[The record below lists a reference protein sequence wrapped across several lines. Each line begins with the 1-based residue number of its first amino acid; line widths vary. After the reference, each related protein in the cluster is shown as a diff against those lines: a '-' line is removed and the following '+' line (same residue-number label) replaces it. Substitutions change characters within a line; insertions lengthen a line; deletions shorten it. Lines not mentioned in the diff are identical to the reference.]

1 VSRAAAGAACLLA
14 LAGSGC
20 GGSSSK
26 DSSTNTSS
34 KDTSTADHHRAP
46 PKPAA
51 TLPPVPSKV
60 APSRLPALGG
70 GGPLIGLADNR
81 PETLTDP
88 RFVATHIKRVRVA
101 VPYDDVA
108 RGGERVAALDAYF
121 DTARAQGL
129 EPLVSFYRSY
139 LDPDKLPTPAEYRA
153 DFRLF
158 RERYPQVRLFST
170 WNEANFTAAQPTGRD
185 PALTARFYRTARDEC
200 SGGRCTVL
208 AADFRADGSRSADRW
223 LATFK
228 RGIGPGPHRWGLVS
242 YPDVTR
248 RTDVRTRAFL
258 RAVDGPVWVTEV
270 GAINFFGK
278 GLPPSESRQT
288 RVMRYLMNDYP
299 KVSKRLE
306 RMYVYHWRA
315 APGNSLFDSGLLNV
329 DGSERP
335 AYRIFFKALGKR
347 PPA

>member
-1 VSRAAAGAACLLA
+1 
-14 LAGSGC
+14 
-20 GGSSSK
+20 
-26 DSSTNTSS
+26 
-34 KDTSTADHHRAP
+34 
-46 PKPAA
+46 
-51 TLPPVPSKV
+51 V
-60 APSRLPALGG
+60 APSRLAALDGH
-70 GGPLIGLADNR
+70 GPLIGLADNR

-88 RFVATHIKRVRVA
+88 RFVATGIKRVRVV

-121 DTARAQGL
+121 RAARRQGL

-139 LDPDKLPTPAEYRA
+139 LDRDMLPTPAEFRR

-170 WNEANFTAAQPTGRD
+170 WNEANFAAAQPTGRH
-185 PALTARFYRTARDEC
+185 PARTARFYRIARDEC
-200 SGGRCTVL
+200 SDGRCTVL
-208 AADFRADGSRSADRW
+208 AADFRADGSRSAARW
-223 LATFK
+223 LAAFK
-228 RGIGPGPHRWGLVS
+228 SGIGPGPHRWGLVS

-248 RTDVRTRAFL
+248 LTADRTRKFL
-258 RAVDGPVWVTEV
+258 HAVDGPVWVTEV

-299 KVSKRLE
+299 KVSKRIE
-306 RMYVYHWRA
+306 RLYVYHWRA
-315 APGNSLFDSGLLNV
+315 APGNNAFDSALLNV

-335 AYRIFFKALGKR
+335 AYRIFFKALGKQ
-347 PPA
+347 PPSEP